1 MWTRRSAPTTLA
13 VLLAVLLAALL
24 TAGCLPGIDNTPS
37 QTTRLTVSAT
47 TPTGTT
53 PDQAATDSARDIV
66 ERRLTGAGHKSVK
79 VTVPAAGQLS
89 VSLAGRHTADELTG
103 YLAPGDLSFR
113 LVQDARQV
121 PEATASPGT
130 TDLSTLSARQQFDR
144 PDVTCEALNAR
155 DAAAGFDPAQSLTAC
170 DAYGSS
176 KYLLYPAAVRGT
188 DVKDATA
195 TIDQLSSTWQVTLS
209 FTTDGQQRWTD
220 LSRKAVTNQNGSC
233 GPNSV
238 DQAGHCAVAIV
249 VDGQVVSAPTILAV
263 ITGDGLINGGDINR
277 ATARQ
282 LASVLRSGRV
292 PLTLRIT
299 STEVTDR

>member
-1 MWTRRSAPTTLA
+1 MSA
-13 VLLAVLLAALL
+13 VLLGVLL
-24 TAGCLPGIDNTPS
+24 TAGCLPGTDNTPS

-47 TPTGTT
+47 TPTGTA
-53 PDQAATDSARDIV
+53 PDQAALDSARATV
-66 ERRLTGAGHKSVK
+66 ERRLTGAGYKSVK
-79 VTVPAAGQLS
+79 VTVPTAGQLS

-130 TDLSTLSARQQFDR
+130 TDLSTLSARQQFDHA
-144 PDVTCEALNAR
+144 DVTCEGLNAR
-155 DAAAGFDPAQSLTAC
+155 DAAAGFAPDQSLTAC
-170 DAYGSS
+170 DESGAT

-195 TIDQLSSTWQVTLS
+195 TVDQGAGYWQVTLS
-209 FTTDGQQRWTD
+209 FTTDGQGRWTD
-220 LSRKAVTNQNGSC
+220 LTRKASTNENTSC
-233 GPNSV
+233 GQTSV
-238 DQAGHCAVAIV
+238 DGEGHCAVAIV
-249 VDGQVVSAPTILAV
+249 VDSVVVSAPTILGV
-263 ITGDGLINGGDINR
+263 ITGDAMINGGDINR
-277 ATARQ
+277 AAAQQ

-299 STEVTDR
+299 STEVSDR